1 MELTDEAFGRV
12 CELMNARKTDEYNV
26 IGFSLIFRIA
36 DDEYTLS
43 FGLPDDLVIL
53 WPPKPRSMP
62 DTQFLFRCNSV
73 EIHSQSS
80 KKSYMLCFTDVRDGL
95 THPRMLIAGGEER
108 ATHFRLYS
116 IPGNDLEFEF
126 PQQL

>member
-1 MELTDEAFGRV
+1 MQLTDEAFERV
-12 CELMNARKTDEYNV
+12 CELMNAMKTDEYHE

-36 DDEYTLS
+36 NDEYRLS
-43 FGLPDDLVIL
+43 FGLPDDLVVL
-53 WPPKPRSMP
+53 LRPHSNSFP

-73 EIHSQSS
+73 EFHSRSS

-95 THPRMLIAGGEER
+95 THPRMLIAGGEDG
-108 ATHFRLYS
+108 ATHFRLFS